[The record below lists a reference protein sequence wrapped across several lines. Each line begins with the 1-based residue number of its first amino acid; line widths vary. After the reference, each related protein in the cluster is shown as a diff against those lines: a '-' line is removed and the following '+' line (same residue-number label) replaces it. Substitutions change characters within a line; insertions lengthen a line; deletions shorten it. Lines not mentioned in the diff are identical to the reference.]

1 MHTQSVSC
9 LPKPPPSAPA
19 SYWWRFDLQLRC
31 ELLLS
36 CERIGSQDLQTG
48 GPLVVPFFFVVVQ
61 NETTLWISKIFNFLI
76 VWRLFCFLSLSV
88 SLFSLFFPSWIW
100 FPSLLTWIE
109 ITPPDCNNFPP
120 RWTPP
125 VIGLNKQTNKQKPLP
140 VTWTLSPDQ
149 SHGSKPSQM
158 VLPLCICVSVCVCVS
173 FLPSPSPLPT
183 HPSLSPLP
191 ALWKA
196 NEESW
201 AEGSFCVL
209 VKKNNL
215 CQRKVLQQL
224 CCRTCSQKGWWDVV
238 AGC

>member
-1 MHTQSVSC
+1 MWTAVE
-9 LPKPPPSAPA
+9 LWKN
-19 SYWWRFDLQLRC
+19 WLTGFTDWRSTC
-31 ELLLS
+31 
-36 CERIGSQDLQTG
+36 C
-48 GPLVVPFFFVVVQ
+48 PLFFVVVQ

-88 SLFSLFFPSWIW
+88 SLFSLFFPSSIW

-125 VIGLNKQTNKQKPLP
+125 VIGLNKQTNKNLF
-140 VTWTLSPDQ
+140 LSPEPCLLTN
-149 SHGSKPSQM
+149 HTALNHHKWFCP
-158 VLPLCICVSVCVCVS
+158 CVSVCVCVS